1 MNEMLQK
8 EEQYARWEDLDV
20 SFECSDVMNS
30 TTISNS
36 TTNQSA
42 NRSGLVQSTKSVTTV
57 GVQTEPVKPDK
68 PKLRVKRKICTDKIK
83 ATCANA
89 SSACGVSVKMSQQGV
104 KTIFK
109 ELYEHVYLSAA
120 EACKSASL
128 EQPPSKK

>member
-57 GVQTEPVKPDK
+57 GVQMEPVKPDK
-68 PKLRVKRKICTDKIK
+68 PKLRVKRKICTDKSVALLRIK
-83 ATCANA
+83 QKGLKIMLRSFSKTTRL
-89 SSACGVSVKMSQQGV
+89 GVDHVLHVK
-104 KTIFK
+104 I
-109 ELYEHVYLSAA
+109 Y
-120 EACKSASL
+120 
-128 EQPPSKK
+128 